1 MKEFPFDLTFIQ
13 GKEYETPARVG
24 LVIDK
29 LGTDGTTATHLKI
42 DGKELGDLIDVL
54 APLHKRETNK
64 LGPLRLSPLSYVV
77 PPETKLIVEG
87 PSGAKM
93 RAIGRYII
101 LEPGET
107 FPDDLLARFREQ
119 PDHYLT
125 YVEGT
130 YSHGTDVD
138 LAVDAEVE
146 VISLTPKT
154 IETYLF
160 NNVLMAA
167 IANYTPAEGD
177 LAIRFRLDGAEL
189 DKLLEVTKIAG
200 IDILSAPRPPRYE
213 TNELPFTLETFPI
226 EVLGDHTISIRAR
239 NIKGAVISPA
249 AGTSLDFTITSVV
262 EYKRTK

>member
-13 GKEYETPARVG
+13 GKEYETPARIG

-29 LGTDGTTATHLKI
+29 LGTDAAKACHLKI
-42 DGKELGDLIDVL
+42 DNKELGDLITIV
-54 APLHKRETNK
+54 APLHKTESNL
-64 LGPLRLSPLSYVV
+64 LGPLKLSPLFYVV

-101 LEPGET
+101 LEPGEA
-107 FPDDLLARFREQ
+107 FPEDLLARFREQ

-130 YSHGTDVD
+130 YSHGTDVA
-138 LAVDAEVE
+138 LAADAEVE

-167 IANYTPAEGD
+167 VANYTPSEGD

-189 DKLLEVTKIAG
+189 DKLLDVTKIAG
-200 IDILSAPRPPRYE
+200 IDLLAARRPPADTTE
-213 TNELPFTLETFPI
+213 ILPFTLEALPI
-226 EVLGDHTISIRAR
+226 EVLGDHTISIRVR
-239 NIKGAVISPA
+239 NIKGTSISPA
-249 AGTSLDFTITSVV
+249 VGTSLEFTITAIV